1 MTKILGLTGG
11 IGSGKT
17 TIGKM
22 FEKMGIPVYVAD
34 DRGRILTDS
43 PAVIAQIRAQFG
55 DFVIAGGQLDR
66 GKMSDIVFKDPSQL
80 KKLNNIIHPVV
91 RADFARWL
99 AGHRDKPWVIRE
111 SAILFESGSHLDCDK
126 IISVTAPVE
135 IRIDRVMRRDG
146 VTRRQVLQRIG
157 SQITDSDRAA
167 KSDFVIDNTHL
178 EEAEKQA
185 KEILK
190 NL

>member
-43 PAVIAQIRAQFG
+43 PAVTAQIRAQFG

-91 RADFARWL
+91 HADFARWL